1 MKLIT
6 TILAALIITFSAL
19 PCDDVQVNV
28 QQSASVSQ
36 EIDHENDS
44 HSDLCSPFC
53 ACVCCTISI
62 TEPTAPA
69 ESLIYAVMPLKE
81 LSTFYKSSFLNNYF
95 SKIYQPPQV

>member
-19 PCDDVQVNV
+19 PCDDVQVNA

-36 EIDHENDS
+36 EIDHGNDS

-53 ACVCCTISI
+53 MCSCCSVSI
-62 TEPTAPA
+62 TEP
-69 ESLIYAVMPLKE
+69 LKHFMVNVGKPLKE
-81 LSTFYKSSFLNNYF
+81 VATFYNSSFTNNYY

>member
-19 PCDDVQVNV
+19 PCDDVKVNV

-53 ACVCCTISI
+53 VCVCCAISSI
-62 TEPTAPA
+62 EPTAPA
-69 ESLIYAVMPLKE
+69 ESLIYVAMPLKE
-81 LSTFYKSSFLNNYF
+81 LSTFYKTSFVNNYF
-95 SKIYQPPQV
+95 SKIYQTPKV